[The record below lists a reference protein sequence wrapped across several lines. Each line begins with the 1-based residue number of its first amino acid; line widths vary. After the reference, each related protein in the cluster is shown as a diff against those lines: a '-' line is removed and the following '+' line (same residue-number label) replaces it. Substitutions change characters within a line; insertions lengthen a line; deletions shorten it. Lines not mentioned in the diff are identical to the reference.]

1 VPEKT
6 AINHIDDERVR
17 DHLANE
23 RTYLAWL
30 RSGVATMGFGV
41 VIAKFNM
48 ALSTP
53 GSVEVGDAVKAS
65 HLGMAFALAGVATI
79 VMSLIMFLEN
89 RKQIRNRNYQSRI
102 GLVLTLAATTTA
114 LGVMVLWHL
123 THTLAIKTH

>member
-1 VPEKT
+1 MPEDKAT
-6 AINHIDDERVR
+6 NQIDDERVR

-53 GSVEVGDAVKAS
+53 GSPEVGDAVKAS

-79 VMSLIMFLEN
+79 VMSLVMFLEN

-102 GLVLTLAATTTA
+102 GLVLTLTATTTA

-123 THTLAIKTH
+123 THMMPKH

>member
-1 VPEKT
+1 MPEDK
-6 AINHIDDERVR
+6 AVNQIDDERVR

-53 GSVEVGDAVKAS
+53 GSPEVADAVKAS

-79 VMSLIMFLEN
+79 VMSLVMFLEN

-102 GLVLTLAATTTA
+102 GLVLTLTATTTA

-123 THTLAIKTH
+123 THMMPKP

>member
-1 VPEKT
+1 VAEDP
-6 AINHIDDERVR
+6 AVNHIDDERVR

-41 VIAKFNM
+41 VIAKFSL
-48 ALSTP
+48 AFGSP
-53 GSVEVGDAVKAS
+53 ASDIAGSVRSS

-89 RKQIRNRNYQSRI
+89 RKQIRERNYRSRI
-102 GLVLTLAATTTA
+102 GLVLTLAATTTG

-123 THTLAIKTH
+123 THVITPGTH

>member
-1 VPEKT
+1 VPEDKAT
-6 AINHIDDERVR
+6 NQIDDERVR

-48 ALSTP
+48 ALTAP
-53 GSVEVGDAVKAS
+53 GSPEVADSIKAS

-79 VMSLIMFLEN
+79 VMSLVMFLQN

-102 GLVLTLAATTTA
+102 GLVLTLTATTTA

-123 THTLAIKTH
+123 THMMPKH